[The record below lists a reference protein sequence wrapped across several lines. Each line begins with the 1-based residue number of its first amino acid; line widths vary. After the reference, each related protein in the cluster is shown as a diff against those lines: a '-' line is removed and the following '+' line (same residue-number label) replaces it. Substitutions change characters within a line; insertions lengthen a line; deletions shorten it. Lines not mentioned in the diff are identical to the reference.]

1 MVTKVIYPFA
11 PENEALVR
19 RLVEGDTEA
28 ESYILVSPKT
38 WNVVVDMKPASLTN
52 DYNTAIAEADELI
65 IVDSPKALY
74 LYKDIVKKCA
84 QALDEGKKVYCGV
97 RLKGADLQM
106 LTGRSTEEGRFMYL
120 PETHKNYDLSPDEY
134 RLLARQNCIIVSVAG
149 MIRGMELSTACIRL
163 AEEYEERGYKVA
175 IVSGYA
181 NCELLPNHYF
191 IPDCIFQDGKAECDK
206 VLMFNKFIAHVEE
219 KSKAEILIVC
229 LTDGIMSYSDIHYGD
244 FGITAIEQASALNTD
259 HFVLGVIPELLAYD
273 PKTALQELKMMC
285 RYRLGMELKS
295 VLIENRE
302 VDEYELDMKEHY
314 TFVKS
319 APDAACSLLSE
330 IRSIK
335 DDVKYYDG
343 SNPAAYGS
351 IVDDSIED
359 LSEEADIL

>member
-1 MVTKVIYPFA
+1 MVCKVVYPYA

-19 RLVEGDTEA
+19 RLVTQDTGTG
-28 ESYILVSPKT
+28 SYTLVSPKI
-38 WNVVVDMKPASLTN
+38 WNVVADMKPALLTN
-52 DYNTAIAEADELI
+52 DYNEAIANADELI

-219 KSKAEILIVC
+219 DSNAEILIVC
-229 LTDGIMSYSDIHYGD
+229 LTDGIMSYSDVHYGD
-244 FGITAIEQASALNTD
+244 FGLTAIEQAAALNTD
-259 HFVLGVIPELLAYD
+259 QFVLSVIPELLTYD
-273 PKTALQELKMMC
+273 PKVALLELKMLC
-285 RYRLGMELKS
+285 RYRLGVELNS
-295 VLIENRE
+295 VLVENIE
-302 VDEYELDMKEHY
+302 VDEYELDTKRHY
-314 TFVKS
+314 AFVKIGPE
-319 APDAACSLLSE
+319 AVASLLSE
-330 IRSIK
+330 MRNNN
-335 DDVKYYDG
+335 DDTKFYD
-343 SNPAAYGS
+343 ATDATVYGS
-351 IVDDSIED
+351 IVDDSIEA
-359 LSEEADIL
+359 LSDEVDIL